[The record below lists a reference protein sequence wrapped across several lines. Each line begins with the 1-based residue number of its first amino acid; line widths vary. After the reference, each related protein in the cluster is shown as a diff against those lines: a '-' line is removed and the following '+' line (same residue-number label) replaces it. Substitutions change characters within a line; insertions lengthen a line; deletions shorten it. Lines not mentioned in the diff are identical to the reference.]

1 MEKEIKI
8 TPPEGYDN
16 AEPECRNAT
25 KNQFFSALSNLCEA
39 WKGTIS
45 DCDFREV
52 LFKFDKEV
60 IMPELI
66 KSPWIKI
73 KTRRI

>member
-1 MEKEIKI
+1 METKEIKI
-8 TPPEGYDN
+8 TPPEGYDS

-25 KNQFFSALSNLCEA
+25 KNQFFSALSNLCET

-52 LFKFDKEV
+52 LFKFDMEV
-60 IMPELI
+60 IIPELKKHTI
-66 KSPWIKI
+66 IKI
-73 KTRRI
+73 KTRL